1 MYQIDSMK
9 VEDYLNSMDNL
20 LDEMETIILSMKDFE
35 EKLVWDSV
43 AGQENKEIYKSIMSY
58 EEEVC
63 DILNIFML
71 IYEKGL
77 ASYNMTLEELQRE
90 FEELLN
96 EHNIIG
102 EEVL

>member
-1 MYQIDSMK
+1 MK
-9 VEDYLNSMDNL
+9 W
-20 LDEMETIILSMKDFE
+20 
-35 EKLVWDSV
+35 KLVWEGE
-43 AGQENKEIYKSIMSY
+43 AGEKNKEIYKSIMSY

-77 ASYNMTLEELQRE
+77 SSYEITLDDLKRE

-102 EEVL
+102 EEVI